1 MFVRPNRDD
10 RFKTD
15 AHREL
20 LKRFKFDPNTG
31 EVLYRN
37 VTPIMRQT
45 EDGRL
50 VLERIIE
57 WLPAGD
63 RTFTHKGER
72 FSPERIRLTII
83 AFPE

>member
-1 MFVRPNRDD
+1 MYVKPNRDD

-31 EVLYRN
+31 EVLYCNR
-37 VTPIMRQT
+37 TPVMRHT

-50 VLERIIE
+50 VLEHHVE
-57 WLPAGD
+57 WISAPD
-63 RTFTHKGER
+63 RTFSYKGEK
-72 FSPERIRLTII
+72 FNPSRIRLTLL